1 MDTKLLSLFQRE
13 ATARLNAAE
22 YELVSYTRA
31 CRGKIID
38 LHEMNHI
45 RKLRERVE
53 QARARQLKWTRHRFL
68 AESGVL

>member
-1 MDTKLLSLFQRE
+1 MNTKLLSLFQRE

-31 CRGKIID
+31 CRGKVVD
-38 LHEMNHI
+38 MHEMKRI
-45 RKLRERVE
+45 RQLREHVE
-53 QARARQLKWTRHRFL
+53 NARARQLKWTRYRFL

>member
-1 MDTKLLSLFQRE
+1 MNTKLLSLLLRE

-31 CRGKIID
+31 CRGKVID
-38 LHEMNHI
+38 IHEMNHI
-45 RKLRERVE
+45 RHLRERVDH
-53 QARARQLKWTRHRFL
+53 ARARQLKWTRYRFL